1 MEEKK
6 YSVEVNG
13 KTIEF
18 STGRLAMQ
26 ANASV
31 LARLGGTEV
40 LATVVMPE
48 EAREDIGYFPLM
60 VDFEEKLYAAGKI
73 KGSRFIKHEG
83 RPTDAAIL
91 SARLIDRAIRP
102 LFPEW
107 VKNDVQVILT
117 VLSFDKEN
125 DPDIVGMNAAV
136 AALMISD
143 VPWQGHVAGARA
155 SFVEGNW
162 VVNPNYEQRELSELN
177 IVVAGTGDKT
187 IMIEADSKEALEQ
200 LAYEGVEFAQK
211 QLSGLIALFEKMQ
224 KEIGKEKTKEPLV
237 EETGEEDSS
246 NIDYKKETEKFISD
260 NIENALFVGKKDTK
274 VSRKKA
280 VKILLQEL
288 EDHLKEL
295 QVGKE
300 KRKKAS
306 SIGHDLVEKF
316 VTDAIIKKE
325 LRVDGRKLDEIRELK
340 FDVAILSRTHG
351 SGLFS
356 RGETQV
362 LSVVTLDSPGAEQI
376 LDTLEEN
383 DTKKRY
389 MHHYNFPPFSVGE
402 AGPLRGPGRRDIGH
416 GALAEKA
423 LSGMIPDKESFPY
436 TIRVVSEVLGS
447 NGSSSMGSVC
457 GSTMALLDAGVPLKA
472 NIAGIAMGLASDN
485 EGNYKILTDLQD
497 LEDGKGGMDFKVAGS
512 RKGIT
517 AIQLDTKT
525 KGLSNE
531 IVKETLE
538 RAKIARIQ
546 ILDKMETVIKEPKEL
561 SEFAPRITSMKINP
575 EKIRLVIGSGGK
587 MINEIIDTCGVE
599 IDIDDDGLVMITAP
613 KPEGAKKAQEW
624 IENLTHDVDPGEK
637 YKGKVTR
644 IMDFGAFVEILPG
657 KEGMVHISKL
667 SSERVERVEDVCNV
681 GDELDVEVEEIDDQ
695 GRINLKVQGIESRP
709 RPSFSGPRRGVERD
723 RPRGGARPG
732 GSRDRA
738 PRR

>member
-1 MEEKK
+1 M
-6 YSVEVNG
+6 
-13 KTIEF
+13 
-18 STGRLAMQ
+18 
-26 ANASV
+26 
-31 LARLGGTEV
+31 
-40 LATVVMPE
+40 
-48 EAREDIGYFPLM
+48 
-60 VDFEEKLYAAGKI
+60 
-73 KGSRFIKHEG
+73 
-83 RPTDAAIL
+83 
-91 SARLIDRAIRP
+91 
-102 LFPEW
+102 
-107 VKNDVQVILT
+107 
-117 VLSFDKEN
+117 
-125 DPDIVGMNAAV
+125 
-136 AALMISD
+136 
-143 VPWQGHVAGARA
+143 
-155 SFVEGNW
+155 
-162 VVNPNYEQRELSELN
+162 
-177 IVVAGTGDKT
+177 
-187 IMIEADSKEALEQ
+187 
-200 LAYEGVEFAQK
+200 
-211 QLSGLIALFEKMQ
+211 
-224 KEIGKEKTKEPLV
+224 
-237 EETGEEDSS
+237 
-246 NIDYKKETEKFISD
+246 
-260 NIENALFVGKKDTK
+260 
-274 VSRKKA
+274 
-280 VKILLQEL
+280 
-288 EDHLKEL
+288 
-295 QVGKE
+295 
-300 KRKKAS
+300 
-306 SIGHDLVEKF
+306 
-316 VTDAIIKKE
+316 
-325 LRVDGRKLDEIRELK
+325 
-340 FDVAILSRTHG
+340 
-351 SGLFS
+351 
-356 RGETQV
+356 
-362 LSVVTLDSPGAEQI
+362 
-376 LDTLEEN
+376 
-383 DTKKRY
+383 
-389 MHHYNFPPFSVGE
+389 
-402 AGPLRGPGRRDIGH
+402 
-416 GALAEKA
+416 
-423 LSGMIPDKESFPY
+423 
-436 TIRVVSEVLGS
+436 
-447 NGSSSMGSVC
+447 
-457 GSTMALLDAGVPLKA
+457 DAGVPLKA

>member
-1 MEEKK
+1 
-6 YSVEVNG
+6 
-13 KTIEF
+13 
-18 STGRLAMQ
+18 
-26 ANASV
+26 
-31 LARLGGTEV
+31 
-40 LATVVMPE
+40 
-48 EAREDIGYFPLM
+48 
-60 VDFEEKLYAAGKI
+60 
-73 KGSRFIKHEG
+73 
-83 RPTDAAIL
+83 
-91 SARLIDRAIRP
+91 
-102 LFPEW
+102 
-107 VKNDVQVILT
+107 
-117 VLSFDKEN
+117 
-125 DPDIVGMNAAV
+125 
-136 AALMISD
+136 
-143 VPWQGHVAGARA
+143 
-155 SFVEGNW
+155 
-162 VVNPNYEQRELSELN
+162 
-177 IVVAGTGDKT
+177 
-187 IMIEADSKEALEQ
+187 
-200 LAYEGVEFAQK
+200 
-211 QLSGLIALFEKMQ
+211 
-224 KEIGKEKTKEPLV
+224 
-237 EETGEEDSS
+237 
-246 NIDYKKETEKFISD
+246 
-260 NIENALFVGKKDTK
+260 
-274 VSRKKA
+274 
-280 VKILLQEL
+280 
-288 EDHLKEL
+288 
-295 QVGKE
+295 
-300 KRKKAS
+300 
-306 SIGHDLVEKF
+306 
-316 VTDAIIKKE
+316 AIIKKE

-681 GDELDVEVEEIDDQ
+681 GD
-695 GRINLKVQGIESRP
+695 
-709 RPSFSGPRRGVERD
+709 
-723 RPRGGARPG
+723 
-732 GSRDRA
+732 
-738 PRR
+738 